1 MTQTEASVA
10 PLTKH
15 HKLQPGRTV
24 RRSPQRTLQAIRALA
39 TQEPLLVFAAVA
51 GVAALALIPWITHPG
66 LQVAGATILLDMVLW
81 KERRHLLKSSAMPA
95 MPTMPMGRLTTLILV
110 LMLNILG
117 LIAVLHANDDPFAI
131 TLTSFD
137 GILTLITLLLT
148 PFTKRRRQG

>member
-10 PLTKH
+10 PLIEH

-39 TQEPLLVFAAVA
+39 AQEPLLVFAAVA

-81 KERRHLLKSSAMPA
+81 KERRHLLKSPA
-95 MPTMPMGRLTTLILV
+95 MPMGRLATLILV

-117 LIAVLHANDDPFAI
+117 LIAVLLANDDPFAI

-137 GILTLITLLLT
+137 GIYTLITLLLA
-148 PFTKRRRQG
+148 PFTKRRRHG